1 MVTSGS
7 KPGQGLDPLV
17 GASYASRSPDA
28 TNMAAVAQMLQARDM
43 ANMQRSV
50 FRPKYISCHDH
61 LSAGAYPILKA
72 ARPKMPHGS
81 AEVLGKSRRWKRS
94 CTYWHLL
101 AQGAANSIQSR
112 FGLRYKLCPADA
124 RRPFSRRHSM
134 PSFPGV
140 DYLDFDSLLSDEEK
154 LARNTAR
161 QFVDAEIM
169 PLIEEYNREGKFPV
183 QLVPQMAE
191 LGLFGASLKGYGC
204 AGMSNVEYGLV
215 TQELERGDSGLRS
228 FVSVQSAL
236 VMYPIHAFGS
246 DAQKEKWLPLLQ
258 QGKAI
263 GCFGLTEPQFGSNPG
278 GLLTRAVKKGD
289 SYVLNGEKMWITN
302 GSISAL
308 AVIWAK
314 TEDDK
319 IRGFLVEKGT
329 PGFKAWDVHG
339 KYSLR
344 ASVTSGLAMTDCEI
358 PTANLLPG
366 VEGLKG
372 PLSCLNQAR
381 YGIGWGAIGAAM
393 ACYDSALTYAKQRK
407 QFDNKPIASH
417 QLVQEKLVW
426 MITEIT
432 KAQFLAL
439 QVGRLK
445 DQGRVHPSHI
455 SMMKMNNVWVARESA
470 SRAREILGAND

>member
-1 MVTSGS
+1 
-7 KPGQGLDPLV
+7 
-17 GASYASRSPDA
+17 
-28 TNMAAVAQMLQARDM
+28 
-43 ANMQRSV
+43 
-50 FRPKYISCHDH
+50 
-61 LSAGAYPILKA
+61 
-72 ARPKMPHGS
+72 
-81 AEVLGKSRRWKRS
+81 
-94 CTYWHLL
+94 
-101 AQGAANSIQSR
+101 
-112 FGLRYKLCPADA
+112 
-124 RRPFSRRHSM
+124 M

-140 DYLDFDSLLSDEEK
+140 DFLDFDSLLSDEEK
-154 LARNTAR
+154 LARQSAR
-161 QFVDAEIM
+161 QFVDDQIM
-169 PLIEEYNREGKFPV
+169 PIIEQYNREGKFPI
-183 QLVPQMAE
+183 QLVPQMAD

-236 VMYPIHAFGS
+236 VMYPIHTYGS
-246 DAQKEKWLPLLQ
+246 DAQKNKWLPLLQ

-278 GLLTRAVKKGD
+278 GMLTRAVKKGD
-289 SYVLNGEKMWITN
+289 SYILNGEKMWITS
-302 GSISAL
+302 GSLADV

-344 ASVTSGLAMTDCEI
+344 ASVTSGLAMTDCKI
-358 PTANLLPG
+358 PAENLLPG

-381 YGIGWGAIGAAM
+381 YGIGWGGIGAAM
-393 ACYDSALTYAKQRK
+393 ACYETALRYAKERK
-407 QFDNKPIASH
+407 QFENRPIASH

-445 DQGRVHPSHI
+445 DQDRAHPSHI
-455 SMMKMNNVWVARESA
+455 SMLKMNNVWMALETARK
-470 SRAREILGAND
+470 AREILGANGIVDDYPIMRHMNNLESVFTYEGTHDIHKLIIGERITGIAAFV